1 MSRKKAKPLL
11 NGVVIEAVAAEGKS
25 LAHIDGKVLFVAQT
39 IPGDVVD
46 VQVNKVRH
54 GYMEGYVV
62 NMVTPSPSRIQPFCS
77 HFGICGGCSW
87 QMMPYQMQLDF
98 KRQQVEDQLR
108 RIGHLNLP
116 EVKPTLGSERIENY
130 RNKLEYTFS
139 RRRWVLTGEDPEA
152 LTDEERLG
160 LGFHIGGF
168 FDKVLDVKE
177 CHLQREPSNA
187 IRLFIKQYA
196 IENGLSFF
204 DLREQHG
211 FLRNLMIRTTSTG
224 EVMLLVVFGPDA
236 EGEKALGAREALL
249 EAIHLKFPEIT
260 SLQYAINGKCNDALG
275 DLPCFVYSGNEAVYE
290 QMENLRFKIGPKSFY
305 QTNSEQAY
313 RLYSVVRDCLSDSD
327 VADSTCLRTSSGS
340 DVSDLMCR
348 RGRIQRLRPSAAE
361 RHISQTQENQTKP
374 IIYDLY
380 TGTGTIALFL
390 SSLAEKVIGIEYV
403 PEAIADAEVNAREN
417 GITNAEFIAGDM
429 KDILTAEFITTHGR
443 PDIVVLDPPRAGI
456 HPDVAKVLM
465 EAAPRQMVYV
475 SCNPATQARD
485 LAIFAEMYDIIAV
498 QPVDM
503 FPHTTHVENVVNL
516 IKR

>member
-1 MSRKKAKPLL
+1 MSRKKVKPLL
-11 NGVVIEAVAAEGKS
+11 NGVEIEAVAAEGKS

-62 NMVTPSPSRIQPFCS
+62 NMVKPSPSRIAPFCS
-77 HFGICGGCSW
+77 HFGVCGGCSW

-116 EVKPTLGSERIENY
+116 EVKPTLGSEKIEIY

-139 RRRWVLTGEDPEA
+139 RRRWILTGEDPEA
-152 LTDEERLG
+152 LTDEQRLG

-168 FDKVLDVKE
+168 FDKVLDIKE

-236 EGEKALGAREALL
+236 EGNDAKSRREGLL
-249 EAIHLKFPEIT
+249 EAIHVKFPEIT

-313 RLYSVVRDCLSDSD
+313 RLYSVVRDCVKALPEGC
-327 VADSTCLRTSSGS
+327 VIRP
-340 DVSDLMCR
+340 
-348 RGRIQRLRPSAAE
+348 LRPHVAGCGLIDASDQA
-361 RHISQTQENQTKP
+361 KP
-374 IIYDLY
+374 VIYDLY

-403 PEAIADAEVNAREN
+403 PEAIEDANVNAREN

-429 KDILTAEFITTHGR
+429 KDILTADFIAAHGQ

-465 EAAPRQMVYV
+465 EAAPQQMVYV

-485 LAIFAEMYDIIAV
+485 LAIFSEMYDIISV

-516 IKR
+516 LKR